1 MVKRIMITGPEST
14 GKSWL
19 AQKLALHYHTLW
31 VPERARTYL
40 EEINRPYQEEDLLK
54 IAREQLDL
62 EDLLAGR
69 AKQILF
75 CDTGML
81 VLKIWSEHSFGRCH
95 PFILEQLQKRKYTF
109 HLLPDIDMPWQ
120 PDPQREHP
128 HLREYFF
135 DLYREE
141 LKAHQTPFQIICGSG
156 QQRLQNALK
165 VVDSILRN

>member
-19 AQKLALHYHTLW
+19 AQKLAEHYKTQW

-40 EEINRPYQEEDLLK
+40 AEINRPYQEQDLLH
-54 IAREQLDL
+54 IAKEQLEL
-62 EDLLAGR
+62 EDSLAAR
-69 AKQILF
+69 ANRLLF

-81 VLKIWSEHSFGRCH
+81 VLKVWSEHSYGRCH
-95 PFILEQLQKRKYTF
+95 PFIIEKLRQRTYVQ
-109 HLLPDIDMPWQ
+109 HLLPDIDMPWE

-135 DLYREE
+135 QLYQQE
-141 LKAHQTPFQIICGSG
+141 LRTLQKPFSIISG
-156 QQRLQNALK
+156 QGEKRLQNAIRA
-165 VVDSILRN
+165 VEAF

>member
-19 AQKLALHYHTLW
+19 AQQLAKHYQTLW
-31 VPERARTYL
+31 VPERARVYL
-40 EEINRPYQEEDLLK
+40 EELNRPYQESDLLQ
-54 IAREQLDL
+54 IALEQLEL
-62 EDLLAGR
+62 EDKLAGN
-69 AKQILF
+69 ANQLLF

-95 PFILEQLQKRKYTF
+95 PFILEQLQKRAYSLS
-109 HLLPDIDMPWQ
+109 LLPNIDMPWE

-135 DLYREE
+135 KLYQQQLLEYGR
-141 LKAHQTPFQIICGSG
+141 PFSIISG
-156 QQRLQNALK
+156 LRKERLQNAINA
-165 VVDSILRN
+165 VEGIIT

>member
-1 MVKRIMITGPEST
+1 MITGPEST

-19 AQKLALHYHTLW
+19 AQKLALHYQTLW

-40 EEINRPYQEEDLLK
+40 DEIDRPYREEDLLT
-54 IAREQLDL
+54 IARQQLEL

-69 AKQILF
+69 AKGLLF

-81 VLKIWSEHSFGRCH
+81 VLKVWSEHAFGHCH
-95 PFILEQLQKRKYTF
+95 PFILEELQKRTYALY
-109 HLLPDIDMPWQ
+109 LLPDIDLPWQ

-135 DLYREE
+135 HLYQQE
-141 LKAHQTPFQIICGSG
+141 LEG
-156 QQRLQNALK
+156 LK
-165 VVDSILRN
+165 VPYKIIGGKEQERLKNAIKMIDPLRGRAALS